1 MCVISDAVGPPQRLE
16 DQHLRDELVE
26 ENEED
31 EENEENEEELSR
43 SDLNSNKT
51 EVNYV
56 HISLTY
62 CFIFLL

>member
-31 EENEENEEELSR
+31 EENEENEEE
-43 SDLNSNKT
+43 
-51 EVNYV
+51 
-56 HISLTY
+56 IS
-62 CFIFLL
+62 